1 MAKIP
6 LDMAMQDESYFFQ
19 FLLNSPRHG
28 VVLSIIGGAL
38 QKYHKVLHDA
48 VKAHDIGLQQDI
60 ALITR
65 FLKAEA
71 ADRVHIRS
79 EYLLIHSLERLHGY
93 DAVTT
98 LLEKQKLVIAEL
110 QTEIL
115 GSHPSSLTLEQAF
128 ESAGVYRVPTW
139 GVELGRA
146 NIGPRASL
154 RVMRHEVF
162 SLTREM
168 HKAYYR
174 GEKQESW
181 RLKLRSEGAQRKLG
195 RYSDIAFK
203 SCALRM
209 IKSLYGDDEVQRV
222 LSYAKSNTR
231 LSEYEGARNA
241 IQACK
246 FEGRIYSRPPSKKQV
261 RTN

>member
-38 QKYHKVLHDA
+38 QKYHKALHAA

-71 ADRVHIRS
+71 ADRVNIRC

-98 LLEKQKLVIAEL
+98 LLEKQKQVIAEL
-110 QTEIL
+110 QTEFL
-115 GSHPSSLTLEQAF
+115 GSHPNGLTLAHAF
-128 ESAGVYRVPTW
+128 ESAGLFRVPEW
-139 GVELGRA
+139 GVEMGRA
-146 NIGPRASL
+146 NTGPQASL

-168 HKAYYR
+168 HEAYHR

-181 RLKLRSEGAQRKLG
+181 RLKLRSEAAQRKLG
-195 RYSDIAFK
+195 RYSEIAVK

-209 IKSLYGDDEVQRV
+209 IKSMYGDDEGRRV
-222 LSYAKSNTR
+222 LGYAKSNTR

-246 FEGRIYSRPPSKKQV
+246 FEGRIYSRPLNQKQV
-261 RTN
+261 RTS